1 MLPEKKIFARTLNF
15 CKAVFSLP
23 SNLSFFIEC
32 GYEACQELRGRE
44 RIKKKAVFTCALTVS
59 HYLMCPLSSKVLN
72 DCQGNWPDWTMTL
85 RTSNSR

>member
-1 MLPEKKIFARTLNF
+1 MLPEKKIVARTLNF
-15 CKAVFSLP
+15 CNAVFSLP

-32 GYEACQELRGRE
+32 GYEACQELRAY
-44 RIKKKAVFTCALTVS
+44 KKESSVHLCFDSFTLFDVS
-59 HYLMCPLSSKVLN
+59 VNVLN